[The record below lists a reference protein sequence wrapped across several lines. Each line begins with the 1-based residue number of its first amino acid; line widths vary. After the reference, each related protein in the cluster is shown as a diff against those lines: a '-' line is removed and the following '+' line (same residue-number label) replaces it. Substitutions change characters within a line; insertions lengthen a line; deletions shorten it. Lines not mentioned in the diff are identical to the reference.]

1 MIKLNTDRTAGVGIT
16 TGIIAA
22 FVSIA
27 FIVIW
32 IATIVL
38 DMLNHGIPNWIL
50 TAVMLVFSVLLVIF
64 FIVAFSLL
72 AKDINDIR
80 YAQFRVFVLRY
91 CFFVSKRYL
100 IALFFYTYLAQT
112 SLPMKPVAHP
122 VAGRLRLPLRSLAS
136 SVGWACASLS
146 LCGRHCCTLSTLL
159 AHPKHPKF
167 RPLTSCA
174 LFLLL

>member
-1 MIKLNTDRTAGVGIT
+1 MGIT
-16 TGIIAA
+16 AGIIAA

-50 TAVMLVFSVLLVIF
+50 TAVMLVFSVLLVIL

-80 YAQFRVFVLRY
+80 YAQFRVFVFRY
-91 CFFVSKRYL
+91 CFL
-100 IALFFYTYLAQT
+100 
-112 SLPMKPVAHP
+112 
-122 VAGRLRLPLRSLAS
+122 
-136 SVGWACASLS
+136 
-146 LCGRHCCTLSTLL
+146 
-159 AHPKHPKF
+159 
-167 RPLTSCA
+167 
-174 LFLLL
+174 